1 MEQKSRGLAV
11 TAAIV
16 ALIGVSLLMIVAA
29 LNRRDQMVGLN
40 QEIQY
45 DDFAFSVI
53 GVRKADAIGIGDAE
67 AKAAGAFY
75 VVTLKIA
82 NHAKR
87 VDYKPQRA
95 SAILIDAKGREFFQ
109 SESGQAALEAM
120 QGSRCYDPIPAGAS
134 CVTELVFDVPSDSNI
149 SQLRIS
155 EGGLVGDILDIIFFG
170 KKRIELE
177 SITNQGEKRG
187 G

>member
-1 MEQKSRGLAV
+1 METKSKGFAV

-16 ALIGVSLLMIVAA
+16 VLIGIALLMLVAA

-53 GVRKADAIGIGDAE
+53 EVRKADATRDSEAE
-67 AKAAGAFY
+67 ATGGSY

-87 VDYKPQRA
+87 VDYKFKRA
-95 SAILIDAKGREFFQ
+95 SAILIDEKGREFFLSQ
-109 SESGQAALEAM
+109 SGQTALESLH
-120 QGSRCYDPIPAGAS
+120 GPRCNDPIPAGAS
-134 CVTELVFDVPSDSNI
+134 CVIELVFDIPADSHI
-149 SQLRIS
+149 TQLRIS
-155 EGGLVGDILDIIFFG
+155 EGGLVGDILDVVFFG
-170 KKRIELE
+170 KKRIELR
-177 SITNQGEKRG
+177 SL
-187 G
+187 

>member
-1 MEQKSRGLAV
+1 MEPKSKGFAV

-16 ALIGVSLLMIVAA
+16 ILVGISLLMLVAA

-53 GVRKADAIGIGDAE
+53 EVRKADVLGTGDSE

-87 VDYKPQRA
+87 VDYKPKRA
-95 SAILIDAKGREFFQ
+95 SAILIDDKGREFFQ
-109 SESGQAALEAM
+109 SESGQAALESV
-120 QGSRCYDPIPAGAS
+120 QEPRCYDPIPAGAS
-134 CVTELVFDVPSDSNI
+134 CTTELVFDIPADSHI
-149 SQLRIS
+149 TQLRIS
-155 EGGLVGDILDIIFFG
+155 EGGLVGDILDVVFFG
-170 KKRIELE
+170 KKRIELR
-177 SITNQGEKRG
+177 SL
-187 G
+187 

>member
-16 ALIGVSLLMIVAA
+16 VLIGVSLLVIVAA

-53 GVRKADAIGIGDAE
+53 EVRKADVLGMPDSE
-67 AKAAGAFY
+67 AKAAGVFY

-87 VDYKPQRA
+87 VDYKPKRA
-95 SAILIDAKGREFFQ
+95 SAILIDNKGREFFL
-109 SESGQAALEAM
+109 SESGQAGLESS
-120 QGSRCYDPIPAGAS
+120 QGPRCYDPIPAGAS
-134 CVTELVFDVPSDSNI
+134 CVTELVFDIPADSRI

-155 EGGLVGDILDIIFFG
+155 EGGLVGDILDVVFFG
-170 KKRIELE
+170 KKRIELG
-177 SITNQGEKRG
+177 SL
-187 G
+187 

>member
-1 MEQKSRGLAV
+1 MEPKSKGFAV

-16 ALIGVSLLMIVAA
+16 ILVGISLLMLVAA

-53 GVRKADAIGIGDAE
+53 EVRKADALGSGVAE
-67 AKAAGAFY
+67 ARASGAFY

-95 SAILIDAKGREFFQ
+95 SAILMDERGREFFL
-109 SESGQAALEAM
+109 SEPGQAALESA
-120 QGSRCYDPIPAGAS
+120 QGPRCYNPIPAGAS
-134 CVTELVFDVPSDSNI
+134 CTTELVFDIPADSRI

-155 EGGLVGDILDIIFFG
+155 EGGLVGDILDVVFFG
-170 KKRIELE
+170 KKRIELG
-177 SITNQGEKRG
+177 SL
-187 G
+187 

>member
-1 MEQKSRGLAV
+1 MEPKSKGFAV

-16 ALIGVSLLMIVAA
+16 VLIGIALLMMVAA

-53 GVRKADAIGIGDAE
+53 EVRKADVLGRPNSE
-67 AKAAGAFY
+67 TKAAGEFY

-87 VDYKPQRA
+87 VDYKPKRA
-95 SAILIDAKGREFFQ
+95 SAILIDDKGREFFLSQ
-109 SESGQAALEAM
+109 SGQAALESV
-120 QGSRCYDPIPAGAS
+120 QEPRCYDPIPAGAS
-134 CVTELVFDVPSDSNI
+134 CVTELVFDIPSDSHI
-149 SQLRIS
+149 TQLRIS
-155 EGGLVGDILDIIFFG
+155 EGGLVGDILDVVFFG
-170 KKRIELE
+170 KKRIELR
-177 SITNQGEKRG
+177 SL
-187 G
+187 